1 MEKIKTYIYVVKN
14 DFLKM
19 YIELILNI
27 SINILNVVLLFQTIS
42 INDYEVLSLLTMQE
56 LQFVSFSAKCISI
69 LTYISMILKNLSLDY
84 KNNACIIFTR
94 ITKGKWLRNKFLR
107 GLLILSLLRL
117 PLYIFLGFSYD
128 CFIDILMYLLILIS
142 TIYTFTKNDNFSF
155 ILFIST
161 IMIILLN
168 KIDLCLITIL
178 YIIFSLI
185 LTVKTLI
192 IFKNKIKK

>member
-19 YIELILNI
+19 YIEFILNI

-117 PLYIFLGFSYD
+117 PLYIFLGFSYN

-168 KIDLCLITIL
+168 KMDLCLITIL

-185 LTVKTLI
+185 LTAKTLI